1 MQITPIKQDSLG
13 AQVARE
19 LRLLIATR
27 RIADGTPVVEEALA
41 NQFGVSRGP
50 VRDALKILA
59 AEGLVTVRGR
69 RAEIRGL
76 TAIDIDELFSL
87 RHMLESTA
95 LAMAMERDPDAL
107 LAALEGA
114 LRQMEAA
121 VTSGEAEAFAQAD
134 SRFHSSFYLAAG
146 HSRLT
151 AIWAQYR
158 PSIEMV
164 LLSSRETYRDLA
176 PSIGSHYTL
185 TDLIRA
191 GDPGQALQ
199 ELTEHLDNARRRV
212 RTFYESEVAAPAT

>member
-13 AQVARE
+13 EQVARE
-19 LRLLIATR
+19 LRHLIATR
-27 RIADGTPVVEEALA
+27 RVAGGTPVVEEALA

-50 VRDALKILA
+50 VRDALRILA

-76 TAIDIDELFSL
+76 TGTDIDELFSL

-95 LAMAMERDPDAL
+95 LGLAMDRDPETL
-107 LAALEGA
+107 LAGLEAA
-114 LRQMEAA
+114 LRRMEAA
-121 VTSGEAEAFAQAD
+121 VTTGGAEAFAQAD
-134 SRFHSSFYLAAG
+134 LRFHSSFYLAAG

-164 LLSSRETYRDLA
+164 LRSSRETYQDLA

-185 TDLIRA
+185 ADLIRA
-191 GDPGQALQ
+191 GDPGPALY

-212 RTFYESEVAAPAT
+212 RTFYEAEVAAPAS